1 MFNISQKRL
10 EEIGSELGTD
20 IIGAQSGDYFLF
32 SCVHCGKVIELTYG
46 GLDPSAPCFTFE
58 CKHCK
63 KKSYFK
69 FDIPTSHGFPM
80 HPYREE

>member
-1 MFNISQKRL
+1 MFYISQERL
-10 EEIGSELGTD
+10 EKIGSELGTD

-32 SCVHCGKVIELTYG
+32 GCVHCGNVIELTYK
-46 GLDPSAPCFTFE
+46 GLDPSAPYFTFE

-63 KKSYFK
+63 KKYNFK

-80 HPYREE
+80 HPYRAK